1 MEYFFGFWSDGKKL
15 WIIGSSVYEILLES
29 TIQAWRKYETL
40 YLYVTI
46 FNFCKITTL
55 EVIPLGK
62 LNVIIC

>member
-1 MEYFFGFWSDGKKL
+1 VEYFFGFWNDGKKL
-15 WIIGSSVYEILLES
+15 WIIGSSVYEIMLES

-46 FNFCKITTL
+46 FNFCKIITI